1 MRGFSSKRILA
12 VLVAAVAISL
22 LAHTGVTL
30 AQAAKPE
37 KAVKQKAAPVK
48 VGKGAVQ
55 EAKSAAAPPK
65 PAISPTTEVELQRR
79 FNALRSELLDDRAG
93 TIEWW
98 LAVVAI
104 VLTFFGIVVAILG
117 LIGFRRFQ
125 SIEKE
130 ARESVEATNQH
141 LEEAERNNEEA
152 KGLVEEIKGYRDE
165 TKAIRDETAESA
177 ADEPERVKQIAEDV
191 RENPESPLIE
201 KAIADAISL
210 QQEQKLEEA
219 IEKWQAIAKISEGND
234 IALAARAWFS
244 MGFLFGEQGEW
255 KEAIVAFDKALQLNP
270 SLAIAFYNRGVAKG
284 SLGQHE
290 AAILDYNE
298 AICLD
303 PDYAPA
309 YNNRGIAK
317 NKMGQH
323 EAAIADFEKALRL
336 RSDDAA
342 TYYNRGLPHLK
353 LGNKEDARRDFEKAR
368 ALAFEG
374 GNDAL
379 LSTVKQKLQELDEE

>member
-1 MRGFSSKRILA
+1 MRGFFGKRILA
-12 VLVAAVAISL
+12 VLIVALAISL
-22 LAHTGVTL
+22 WAQTGVSF
-30 AQAAKPE
+30 AQAVAE
-37 KAVKQKAAPVK
+37 KGVVKEAVPVK
-48 VGKGAVQ
+48 VEKGAVK
-55 EAKSAAAPPK
+55 EAEPAAVPPK

-141 LEEAERNNEEA
+141 LEEAKRNNEDA
-152 KGLVEEIKGYRDE
+152 KELVEEIKGYRE
-165 TKAIRDETAESA
+165 ESQKVLRKMTAESV
-177 ADEPERVKQIAEDV
+177 ADEPERVKQVVEDV
-191 RENPESPLIE
+191 RENPQSPLID
-201 KAIADAISL
+201 KAVARALSL
-210 QQEQKLEEA
+210 QEQDKKDEA
-219 IEKWQAIAKISEGND
+219 IKTWRSIANVMEGID
-234 IALAARAWFS
+234 DALAARAWFS

-290 AAILDYNE
+290 AAILDYDE

-303 PDYAPA
+303 PDYVPA
-309 YNNRGIAK
+309 YNNRGLAK
-317 NKMGQH
+317 NKLGQY
-323 EAAIADFEKALRL
+323 EGAIVDFDEALRL
-336 RSDDAA
+336 RPDDAA
-342 TYYNRGLPHLK
+342 TYYNRGLPHLA
-353 LGNKEDARRDFEKAR
+353 LGNKEVARRDFEKAR
-368 ALAFEG
+368 KLALKADKE
-374 GNDAL
+374 D
-379 LSTVKQKLQELDEE
+379 VKRAAEQKLQKLDAQ